1 MALGDLSNNIVLS
14 VVYTVLGGILGIL
27 MMGLAA
33 FIVPKLVDALTPNI
47 DEEKEILRGNLA
59 VATYSGKITQAV
71 IIGVSIIIAAA
82 IIAGI

>member
-1 MALGDLSNNIVLS
+1 MALADLSNNIVLS

-33 FIVPKLVDALTPNI
+33 FIVPKLVNALTPNI

-71 IIGVSIIIAAA
+71 IIGISIIIAAA